1 VDSTSTVFFLE
12 IAQKHGLNERDL
24 ILLIGA
30 VVLAVNWIK
39 AEWSVTGKKLYFY
52 VLGVSLVF
60 AAASWLPD
68 IGKALAGGLI
78 GGVGS
83 ILGWGTLKIFRPNG
97 NGTG

>member
-1 VDSTSTVFFLE
+1 MDSTSTVFFLE
-12 IAQKHGLNERDL
+12 IAQRHGLTMNDIVVL
-24 ILLIGA
+24 ISA

-39 AEWSVTGKKLYFY
+39 AELGVTGKKLYVY
-52 VLGVSLVF
+52 VFGVSLVF

-83 ILGWGTLKIFRPNG
+83 VLGWGTMKIFRPNG